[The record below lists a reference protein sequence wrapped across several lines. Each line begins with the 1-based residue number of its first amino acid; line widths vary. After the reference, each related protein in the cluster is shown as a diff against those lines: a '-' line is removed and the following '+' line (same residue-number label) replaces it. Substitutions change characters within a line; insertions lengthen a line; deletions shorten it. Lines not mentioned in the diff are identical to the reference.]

1 MITKYKKHKLASY
14 LALIVIMA
22 SFFATPI
29 TALAATV
36 NYEKIANYVSTWYL
50 ANPAGLH
57 WTDDGVHMIKAEGE
71 PAFCIEHGTI
81 LNGGSGFDPSE
92 LTIAEKDRLS
102 LIAYYG
108 YKANPTSENYGITQ
122 NMIWESFGDQLLSTT
137 LPNYQNR
144 KNEILAK
151 VNAHNMKPS
160 FNNQTVTLNVGDS
173 ITLDDTNGVLSK
185 YGNLAS
191 NSANLQINKTGNQ
204 LKLTATSSSK
214 ETGNLQYNIANA
226 GDVGTSFVYNKPNEQ
241 KVATF
246 KLSNA
251 GSFQLNVKV
260 NLNGNVKLKKI
271 DEDTGQPVP
280 NTKMKFEYNGQSKEI
295 VTDTNG
301 LAQMNDLKTGTKVK
315 ITEVTANNG
324 FVNKG
329 ESKEITIEPNK
340 TIEVVFGNKAQQG
353 LLHLNKTGQKA
364 SSVTTTDS
372 DYGQLHEINFDYV
385 PLANVTFTIKAR
397 EDIKVGNY
405 VHAKKG
411 SIVATVQTDQ
421 NGELIDMPK
430 LYLGKY
436 EAIETAAPAGY
447 LMNTT
452 PLPFEFTYE
461 GQNVELVSQS
471 IEAKND
477 FQQLKVTLHKNE
489 EQIQEWKENKPVIE
503 EIKANDKIF
512 GLFTNQEFTMTDKT
526 MLPVDSLLAFG
537 TVKDGKLTFPTQQLM
552 EGKYYIQE
560 LDAGENHDIDTSHH
574 EFEFTAA
581 DHESEKVIDIYAT
594 KENSEDESAPLLNK
608 LHFNQFSLKKVNEEA
623 TLKEK
628 NGYDFTFTG
637 NGKGAIFTLENEE
650 KEVIQTVTVDEQS
663 LATFTDIPVG
673 TFYLKEKRP
682 ASEQYV
688 LSSETYQ
695 IVSSLKGIQ
704 AYDSKEN
711 LLGEIL
717 NEEKHE
723 ENINKPLTHETT
735 TTEEPQAD
743 QEPLL
748 LLEIKNHLVKGIA
761 ELTKTDVSNGK
772 ELPDTGV
779 RILDKDKKIIIEGK
793 TDGQGHFSF
802 ENLPRGVYY
811 FQEFEAPTGY
821 QIDETPIKF
830 EILEDG
836 EIVKC
841 TMTNEMIPSK
851 KETSVTGSLPQ
862 TGEVISIAGVILGS
876 ALLASVAGYYFY
888 NKKKQQHKNN

>member
-1 MITKYKKHKLASY
+1 
-14 LALIVIMA
+14 
-22 SFFATPI
+22 
-29 TALAATV
+29 
-36 NYEKIANYVSTWYL
+36 
-50 ANPAGLH
+50 
-57 WTDDGVHMIKAEGE
+57 
-71 PAFCIEHGTI
+71 
-81 LNGGSGFDPSE
+81 
-92 LTIAEKDRLS
+92 
-102 LIAYYG
+102 
-108 YKANPTSENYGITQ
+108 
-122 NMIWESFGDQLLSTT
+122 
-137 LPNYQNR
+137 
-144 KNEILAK
+144 
-151 VNAHNMKPS
+151 
-160 FNNQTVTLNVGDS
+160 
-173 ITLDDTNGVLSK
+173 
-185 YGNLAS
+185 
-191 NSANLQINKTGNQ
+191 
-204 LKLTATSSSK
+204 
-214 ETGNLQYNIANA
+214 
-226 GDVGTSFVYNKPNEQ
+226 
-241 KVATF
+241 
-246 KLSNA
+246 
-251 GSFQLNVKV
+251 
-260 NLNGNVKLKKI
+260 
-271 DEDTGQPVP
+271 
-280 NTKMKFEYNGQSKEI
+280 MKFEFNGQSKEI
-295 VTDTNG
+295 VTDPNG
-301 LAQMNDLKTGTKVK
+301 LAQMNNLKAGTKIK

-340 TIEVVFGNKAQQG
+340 TIEVVFRNKAQQG
-353 LLHLNKTGQKA
+353 LLHLKKTGQKA
-364 SSVTTTDS
+364 SSITAKDS
-372 DYGQLHEINFDYV
+372 DYGKLHEITFDYV
-385 PLANVTFTIKAR
+385 PLADVTFTIKAR

-411 SIVATVQTDQ
+411 SIVATVQTDK
-421 NGELIDMPK
+421 NGELMNMPK

-477 FQQLKVTLHKNE
+477 FQQLKITLHKNE
-489 EQIQEWKENKPVIE
+489 EQIKEWKENKPVIE
-503 EIKANDKIF
+503 EIQANGKIF

-526 MLPVDSLLAFG
+526 ILPADSLLGFG
-537 TVKDGKLTFPTQQLM
+537 TVKDGGLTFPTQQLM
-552 EGKYYIQE
+552 EGKYYVQE

-581 DHESEKVIDIYAT
+581 DHESEKVIDIYAA
-594 KENSEDESAPLLNK
+594 KENSEDESAPLLNR

-628 NGYDFTFTG
+628 IGYEFAFIG
-637 NGKGAIFTLENEE
+637 NGKGAIFTLETEE

-663 LATFTDIPVG
+663 LATFTNIPVG
-673 TFYLKEKRP
+673 MFYLKEKQP

-688 LSSETYQ
+688 LSPETYQ
-695 IVSSLKGIQ
+695 IVSTLKGIQ
-704 AYDSKEN
+704 AYDSKGT
-711 LLGEIL
+711 LLGENF
-717 NEEKHE
+717 NEEKLE
-723 ENINKPLTHETT
+723 ENTNKQLANETT
-735 TTEEPQAD
+735 PAEEPQTD
-743 QEPLL
+743 QESPL

-793 TDGQGHFSF
+793 TDSQGHFSF

-836 EIVKC
+836 EFVKC

-851 KETSVTGSLPQ
+851 KETSVTRSLPQ

-876 ALLASVAGYYFY
+876 ALLVSIAGYYFY
-888 NKKKQQHKNN
+888 NKKKQHNKNN